1 MSISFKGFNEQVLTF
16 NTSAELDAGTLVK
29 MNGSGT
35 VAPCA
40 SGDKI
45 MGVVLACR
53 NNIASVQVGGYIS
66 LPYSGTA
73 PTPGYCGICAADS
86 TKIKTDNSA
95 GKLLAVLE
103 TDTTASVAGILL

>member
-16 NTSAELDAGTLVK
+16 NTTAELDAGTLVK

-73 PTPGYCGICAADS
+73 PTPGYCGICATDS

-103 TDTTASVAGILL
+103 TDTAASVAGILL

>member
-16 NTSAELDAGTLVK
+16 NTSAQLAAGTLVK
-29 MNGSGT
+29 MNGSAT
-35 VAPCA
+35 VAPCS

-45 MGVVLACR
+45 IGVVLSCR
-53 NNIASVQVGGYIS
+53 DNLASVQVGGYIS

-73 PTPGYCGICAADS
+73 PAPGYCGICAADS

-95 GKLLAVLE
+95 GKLLSVVE
-103 TDTTASVAGILL
+103 SDTTAGTAGILL